1 MGERYQPWGPGDL
14 QPYGSNHKFMVLLLK
29 FRLKAA
35 RTGREGS
42 LKYSEEFVFH
52 VEGFSLRQ

>member
-1 MGERYQPWGPGDL
+1 M
-14 QPYGSNHKFMVLLLK
+14 K

-35 RTGREGS
+35 GTGREGS
-42 LKYSEEFVFH
+42 LKYSSEEFVFH